1 MIGMTELHDV
11 NYIVVHCTGT
21 KPSGNTDARAIHRY
35 HTQQQGYAM
44 IGYHFLVK
52 TDGTVETGR
61 PLFLQGAHCRAA
73 HMNSRSI
80 GVCYVGGVDVSGVNA
95 DTRTEEQKEALRKL
109 ISELRQRYPNV
120 KVIGHRD
127 VEPNKSCP
135 CFDAMREYN
144 Q

>member
-1 MIGMTELHDV
+1 MTELLDV
-11 NYIVVHCTGT
+11 KYIVVHCTGT
-21 KPSGNTDARAIHRY
+21 KSSENTDARVIHRY

-73 HMNSRSI
+73 RMNSQSI
-80 GVCYVGGVDVSGVNA
+80 GVCYVGGVDMSGVNA
-95 DTRTEEQKEALRKL
+95 DTRTEEQKEALLKL
-109 ISELRQRYPNV
+109 ISELRRLYPNV

-135 CFDAMREYN
+135 CFDAIREYN